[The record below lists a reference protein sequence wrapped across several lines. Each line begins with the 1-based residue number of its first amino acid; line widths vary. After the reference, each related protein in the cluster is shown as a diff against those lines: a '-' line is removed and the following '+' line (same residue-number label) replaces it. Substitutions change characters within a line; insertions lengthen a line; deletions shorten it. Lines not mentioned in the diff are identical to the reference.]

1 MPTQVQWRRGT
12 TTQNNSFTGAE
23 GELSVDTTLDTLRVH
38 DGSTAGGHRLFKY
51 SEALGLGTLSDPND
65 DSILFWDD
73 SAGSL
78 AWMTEGTGLTVSGTS
93 ISISH
98 LGLESLADPNA
109 DRIVMWDDSA
119 GALQWVTIGSNLTLS
134 GTTLSADYDG
144 DITGVTA
151 GDGLS
156 GGGTS
161 GGVTLAL
168 DLNEL
173 TAATVDVANDSIA
186 IIDAGDSSSKKEAI
200 SDLVSGIAGTGLS
213 ESSGQLVVGTLN
225 QDTTG
230 NAATFTA
237 TANNSTDET
246 VYPVFVDGATG
257 SQGAETDT
265 GLTYNPSSGNLG
277 IGGSLTAATL
287 DISGDVD
294 VDGTLETDALTIGGA
309 TLEATVEAFF
319 SASDA
324 GGDGSFSYSSGV
336 FTYTGPSA
344 ADVRAHITA
353 GTGVSI
359 SSGAVAIGQA
369 VATSSDVTFA
379 DVAATGNVTITGNL
393 DVNGTTTTLDTTNST
408 IADRLIELG
417 TGTTGTPA
425 NDMGLVLERGSSDNA
440 FIGWDESADKFLVGT
455 GSFTGAS
462 TGDLTVTTGT
472 LVANIEGNVTGNLT
486 GTADLATSVTATANN
501 STDETAYITF
511 VDGAT
516 GTQGIET
523 DTGFTYNPASGAL
536 SVENADAGSSAGP
549 EFTFVRNSSSPA
561 DADYLGQLKFSGEDD
576 GGGSVVYSKIT
587 GKAGD
592 VTDGT
597 EDGIIEFAAQKAGT
611 STLLARLKSDKLEL
625 VNSTALD
632 VDGAVTAASLDISG
646 SADIDGTM
654 EADAYTVD
662 GTALSEY
669 IADTVGAMFSSNTE
683 TGITATYEDADNT
696 IDLVVADVALGSG
709 TSGNYVAN
717 VTAGTGLAVSGSA
730 GEGWAPAVA
739 LSHLGLESLTDP
751 DADKFMIWD
760 DSAGA
765 TAFATLGDGLS
776 SDGTTINGIAV
787 YNSSGTKLNQEQQWH
802 QLVEQI

>member
-38 DGSTAGGHRLFKY
+38 DGSTAGGHRLFKW
-51 SEALGLGTLSDPND
+51 SEALGLGSLSDPND

-73 SAGSL
+73 SAGAL
-78 AWMTEGTGLTVSGTS
+78 AWMTEGTGLTISGTS
-93 ISISH
+93 IALSH
-98 LGLESLADPNA
+98 LGIESLSDPNA
-109 DRIVMWDDSA
+109 DRIAFWDDSA
-119 GALQWVTIGSNLTLS
+119 GALQWLTIGDNLTLS

-265 GLTYNPSSGNLG
+265 GLTYNPSSGLLTTTLLAGTLN
-277 IGGSLTAATL
+277 TAAQTNITSLGTL
-287 DISGDVD
+287 SALTVDNVVIDGAVIGHTGDTDLITLSSGVVTVAGEVDATSLDVSGDAD
-294 VDGTLETDALTIGGA
+294 IDGTLETAALTIGGA
-309 TLEATVEAFF
+309 TLESVVEGFF

-324 GGDGSFSYSSGV
+324 GGDGSFSYSAGV

-344 ADVRAHITA
+344 AEVRAHITA
-353 GTGVSI
+353 GTGVAI
-359 SSGAVAIGQA
+359 SSGEVSIGQA

-408 IADRLIELG
+408 IADRLIELR
-417 TGTTGTPA
+417 TGKKGTPA
-425 NDMGLVLERGSSDNA
+425 NDMGIVLER
-440 FIGWDESADKFLVGT
+440 
-455 GSFTGAS
+455 
-462 TGDLTVTTGT
+462 
-472 LVANIEGNVTGNLT
+472 
-486 GTADLATSVTATANN
+486 
-501 STDETAYITF
+501 
-511 VDGAT
+511 
-516 GTQGIET
+516 
-523 DTGFTYNPASGAL
+523 
-536 SVENADAGSSAGP
+536 
-549 EFTFVRNSSSPA
+549 
-561 DADYLGQLKFSGEDD
+561 
-576 GGGSVVYSKIT
+576 
-587 GKAGD
+587 
-592 VTDGT
+592 
-597 EDGIIEFAAQKAGT
+597 
-611 STLLARLKSDKLEL
+611 
-625 VNSTALD
+625 
-632 VDGAVTAASLDISG
+632 
-646 SADIDGTM
+646 
-654 EADAYTVD
+654 
-662 GTALSEY
+662 
-669 IADTVGAMFSSNTE
+669 
-683 TGITATYEDADNT
+683 
-696 IDLVVADVALGSG
+696 
-709 TSGNYVAN
+709 
-717 VTAGTGLAVSGSA
+717 
-730 GEGWAPAVA
+730 
-739 LSHLGLESLTDP
+739 
-751 DADKFMIWD
+751 
-760 DSAGA
+760 
-765 TAFATLGDGLS
+765 
-776 SDGTTINGIAV
+776 
-787 YNSSGTKLNQEQQWH
+787 
-802 QLVEQI
+802 